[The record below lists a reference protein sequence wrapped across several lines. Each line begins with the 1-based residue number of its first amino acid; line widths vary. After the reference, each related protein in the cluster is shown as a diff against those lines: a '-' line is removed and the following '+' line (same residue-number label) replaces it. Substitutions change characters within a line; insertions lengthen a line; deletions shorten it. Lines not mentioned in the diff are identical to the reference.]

1 MAAKDMIRR
10 AKMKKIENEK
20 LELKKPVK
28 KEESSYKVNEIKVTA
43 YGECYYGFSGY
54 YISSEK

>member
-1 MAAKDMIRR
+1 
-10 AKMKKIENEK
+10 MKKIENEK